1 MKRIVTNYSLLALA
15 AVLIA
20 GLAAAA
26 AGDAAF
32 GAGTTEEKLVLL
44 GEDAGAETFKLDD
57 LRDGESRTF
66 QGKSGTVTVTRK
78 GDALEVKIDGE
89 DGERHITVTSGEGEE
104 GRIVVRK
111 VEGGGEPHVIMMR
124 HAGAKDGEVWTGE
137 DGKTIEI
144 TEGDGHAVF
153 VGAGP
158 HRHVFVGEGGEHA
171 IVVGTGEG
179 FAWSTGGKEMLHFR
193 CAEDDVIV
201 GGPKEKLDTL
211 TPACPVCGKAMQKL
225 EGPKHRAVQVK
236 VIKEEGGEKPQI

>member
-1 MKRIVTNYSLLALA
+1 MKRIVINCSLIALA

-26 AGDAAF
+26 VGEAPF
-32 GAGTTEEKLVLL
+32 GAGTADEKLVLI
-44 GEDAGAETFKLDD
+44 GEGAGAETFKLDD

-66 QGKSGTVTVTRK
+66 QGKTGTITVTRK
-78 GDALEVKIDGE
+78 GDELEVKVDGE
-89 DGERHITVTSGEGEE
+89 DGEQHITVTSGEGEE

-111 VEGGGEPHVIMMR
+111 VEGGDEPHVIVMR
-124 HAGAKDGEVWTGE
+124 HAGTKDGAVWTGE

-144 TEGDGHAVF
+144 TEADGNAVF

-171 IVVGTGEG
+171 TVVGTGEG
-179 FAWSTGGKEMLHFR
+179 FSWSTGGTEMLHFR
-193 CAEDDVIV
+193 CAEDNVIV

-211 TPACPVCGKAMQKL
+211 APVCPVCGKAMQKL
-225 EGPKHRAVQVK
+225 EGAKQRTVQVK
-236 VIKEEGGEKPQI
+236 VIKEESGEKPQI